1 MGAFSVVQKIDCCR
15 GGNLAFPLKLLPNG
29 GYKVAFI
36 YVKDGKAEISIKSF
50 IALP

>member
-1 MGAFSVVQKIDCCR
+1 MGAFPVVQKMNCCR
-15 GGNLAFPLKLLPNG
+15 GGNLAFPPKLPPKG